1 MSVGFRRRRW
11 LPSRSLARR
20 TWGPLLGGL
29 WLRARTKWRTGA
41 LDRQLATGTDPMQ
54 SDELSVRVGQLG
66 SAATRSRLAG
76 ALRGAVETATGRHP
90 PLVATR
96 LRRPAIREN
105 EDLLLALADRLHD
118 GEPLGV
124 EGLAMTARLIDDH
137 SSPMYRDS
145 ASLDDAVWQA
155 LTALDRGHR
164 TAPISA
170 DRYRPPTP
178 G

>member
-20 TWGPLLGGL
+20 TRGPLLGGL
-29 WLRARTKWRTGA
+29 WLRARTKWRSA
-41 LDRQLATGTDPMQ
+41 VLDRRLAKGTDPMQ
-54 SDELSVRVGQLG
+54 SDELSLRVGQLG

-96 LRRPAIREN
+96 VRRPAIREN
-105 EDLLLALADRLHD
+105 EDLLLALADRLRD

-137 SSPMYRDS
+137 SGPMYRDG
-145 ASLDDAVWQA
+145 ASLADAVWEA

-164 TAPISA
+164 TAATSR
-170 DRYRPPTP
+170 DTYRPPTP